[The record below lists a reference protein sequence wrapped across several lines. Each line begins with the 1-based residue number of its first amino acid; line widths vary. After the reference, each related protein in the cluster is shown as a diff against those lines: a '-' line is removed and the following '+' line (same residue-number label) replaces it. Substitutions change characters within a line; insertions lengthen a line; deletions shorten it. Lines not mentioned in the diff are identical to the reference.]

1 VHQLVIEGV
10 GTIVYAI
17 IVCTYTAFKS
27 SAWPF
32 LSRSKKIARAH
43 IKFYTNTSY
52 FTMLNQIANLQICD
66 LLIFGSEV
74 DGVRTPTGQLTTH
87 QSLVEILRAGMLQA
101 IIVRDHPKI
110 CYAS

>member
-1 VHQLVIEGV
+1 MHQLVIEGV

-66 LLIFGSEV
+66 LLIFGITAFEV
-74 DGVRTPTGQLTTH
+74 
-87 QSLVEILRAGMLQA
+87 SL
-101 IIVRDHPKI
+101 
-110 CYAS
+110 S

>member
-1 VHQLVIEGV
+1 MAKVSCIYGIYVHQLVIEGV

-66 LLIFGSEV
+66 LLIFGSMAIS
-74 DGVRTPTGQLTTH
+74 TIITAPSLTS
-87 QSLVEILRAGMLQA
+87 QSIIGLLVYFLIGGC
-101 IIVRDHPKI
+101 IK
-110 CYAS
+110 